1 MRHQFQK
8 SEKQQSNFKQIV
20 SEGSLV
26 ILDARDLIKDIASA
40 NSIKSCSWNQVR
52 GTYLNADDITKDNK
66 SILSFTAPTLKAM
79 NSILP

>member
-52 GTYLNADDITKDNK
+52 GTYLNADDSTKDNK